1 MLDPQRLRAN
11 PEAVALALAARGF
24 QLDLEAYHSFETR
37 RKKLQVETQTLQAER
52 NAKSKSIGQAKARG
66 EDLEPLLASVADLGD
81 RLGECE
87 QALEARLV
95 ELEMR
100 VSFQEHAL
108 AELSD
113 ALADARMQG
122 TRNADVLRVLLEDLG
137 KVRNA
142 LNSSDP
148 ASEPPPPHY

>member
-1 MLDPQRLRAN
+1 MSELP
-11 PEAVALALAARGF
+11 
-24 QLDLEAYHSFETR
+24 T
-37 RKKLQVETQTLQAER
+37 ER
-52 NAKSKSIGQAKARG
+52 
-66 EDLEPLLASVADLGD
+66 
-81 RLGECE
+81 E

-122 TRNADVLRVLLEDLG
+122 TRNADVLRVLLEYLV

-142 LNSSDP
+142 LYYSDP

>member
-1 MLDPQRLRAN
+1 MSDT
-11 PEAVALALAARGF
+11 
-24 QLDLEAYHSFETR
+24 SS
-37 RKKLQVETQTLQAER
+37 ER
-52 NAKSKSIGQAKARG
+52 
-66 EDLEPLLASVADLGD
+66 
-81 RLGECE
+81 E

-122 TRNADVLRVLLEDLG
+122 SRNADVLRVLLEDLG

-142 LNSSDP
+142 LHSSDP